1 METFFLLLRCSC
13 YSFIVSFA
21 VTVTEMDF
29 HWISNLRRRRKVVG
43 KIEKRAKYDIST
55 LAISLDRDLGLFP
68 YTMRTFLIAHT
79 SLRKVSAEK
88 KIKRESFRYCGRR
101 NANVSCENGVETH
114 GNPKLEGNFV
124 IFRFD

>member
-88 KIKRESFRYCGRR
+88 KIKHFDTADEEMRTCLMKTESRR
-101 NANVSCENGVETH
+101 MEIRNLKKTLLFFVSI
-114 GNPKLEGNFV
+114 K
-124 IFRFD
+124 